1 MSDTTRILR
10 IMSDVFDIPVH
21 EFGEIIKI
29 NNPRAWS
36 SLKHID
42 LSLAL
47 EEEFGVRLS
56 VSDATK
62 MTSMES
68 IAQTLDNYSVR
79 VIDDG

>member
-1 MSDTTRILR
+1 
-10 IMSDVFDIPVH
+10 MSDVFDVPVH
-21 EFGEIIKI
+21 EFGEIIKL
-29 NNPRAWS
+29 NSPMAWS
-36 SLKHID
+36 SLKHVD
-42 LSLAL
+42 LILAL

-68 IAQTLDNYSVR
+68 IVQTLNNYSVR